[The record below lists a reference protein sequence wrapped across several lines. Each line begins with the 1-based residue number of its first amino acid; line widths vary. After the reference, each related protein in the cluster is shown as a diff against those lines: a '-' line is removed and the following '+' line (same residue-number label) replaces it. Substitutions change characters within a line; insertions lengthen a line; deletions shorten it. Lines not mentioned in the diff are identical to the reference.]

1 MNLVRWPMVGVFY
14 IYWFMGSL
22 CFAQPD
28 TISESDR
35 ANTFFDRVFDERVA
49 RYPERQTYLGIK
61 DNYGDW
67 NDSSDAMARQ
77 ELEITKENLAWLNE
91 TIDYEK
97 LDVQTKISYLMWVQ
111 RAEDQIRNFKYRN
124 YNYPVNQMFGRHTG
138 VPSFLINM
146 HLAGDDSDAG
156 NYVERLKG
164 IGEVFDQLIDNLKM
178 REKLGVL
185 PPKFVFPRAIESSR
199 NVITGAPFD
208 DSAEDSALWE
218 DFRSK
223 LQKLDLGEP
232 RKVQLQT
239 EARDALVD
247 LVKPAYERLIAFLQ
261 EQGSRATTDDGVWK
275 FEDGDAFYNE
285 ALHLTTTTKL
295 TAEEIHQIG
304 LNEVKR
310 IHNEMRSIMKTV
322 EFEGDLQDFFE
333 FMRTDE
339 QFYYPNTEEGK
350 EAYIKRAVEVI
361 DDMKERLDTLFIT
374 KPEADLIVKRV
385 EAFREKSAGT

>member
-1 MNLVRWPMVGVFY
+1 MVGVFV
-14 IYWFMGSL
+14 IYWFMGAP
-22 CFAQPD
+22 CFAQSD
-28 TISESDR
+28 TISDSDR

-49 RYPERQTYLGIK
+49 RYPEWQTHLGIK
-61 DNYGDW
+61 DNYGEW

-77 ELEITKENLAWLNE
+77 ELEITKENLAWLEE

-97 LDVQTKISYLMWVQ
+97 LDVQTKISYLMWVE
-111 RAEDQIRNFKYRN
+111 RAEDQIRNYKYRN

-146 HLAGDDSDAG
+146 HLAGDDSDAE

-164 IGEVFDQLIDNLKM
+164 VDEVFDQLIDNLKL

-247 LVKPAYERLIAFLQ
+247 LVKPAYERLISFLQ

-285 ALHLTTTTKL
+285 ALHLTTTTEL

-304 LNEVKR
+304 LNEVER

-322 EFEGDLQDFFE
+322 EFVTHVYAELLHEACRFSRG
-333 FMRTDE
+333 MRICGSN
-339 QFYYPNTEEGK
+339 Y
-350 EAYIKRAVEVI
+350 
-361 DDMKERLDTLFIT
+361 
-374 KPEADLIVKRV
+374 
-385 EAFREKSAGT
+385 